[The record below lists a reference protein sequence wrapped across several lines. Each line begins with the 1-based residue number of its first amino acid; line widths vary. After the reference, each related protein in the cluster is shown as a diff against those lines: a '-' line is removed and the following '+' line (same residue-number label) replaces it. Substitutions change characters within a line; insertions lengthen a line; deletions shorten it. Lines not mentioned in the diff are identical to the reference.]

1 MNIVFCS
8 VPFRP
13 SVGGI
18 ETVSELLAEEFQHQ
32 GHTVTL
38 VTQTPATGPDAAAFR
53 IVRRPG
59 FFELLQLV
67 RDADVVFHS
76 NISLQMAWPLLLLRR
91 PWVVVHHTWIP
102 RTGLAGR
109 LKRRV
114 LRYASNVSVSRAMAN
129 DLPVPS
135 VVVPNPYRAALFRV
149 VEGVSRELDVIFVGR
164 LVSDKG
170 ADVLVAALGHLRDRG
185 LRLRTTIVGSGPE
198 EDALRDQV
206 RKLGL
211 AAQVEFTG
219 HRSGEALVQLLNRHR
234 TLVVPSVWEEPFGI
248 VVLEA
253 IACGCLPLVAQ
264 SGGLP
269 DAAGAVGRVF
279 AKSNAG
285 ALADHLA
292 DAHAAIQSAETPRT
306 VALGHLA
313 AHRPDRVAARYLQI
327 LSDACLQ
334 RARSLAA

>member
-18 ETVSELLAEEFQHQ
+18 ETVSELLAEEFQDQ
-32 GHTVTL
+32 GHKVTL
-38 VTQTPATGPDAAAFR
+38 VTQTPATGPDTAAFR

-59 FFELLQLV
+59 LLELLRLV
-67 RDADVVFHS
+67 RVADVVFQS
-76 NISLQMAWPLLLLRR
+76 NISLRMAWPLLLLRR

-102 RTGLAGR
+102 HTGLAGK
-109 LKRRV
+109 LKRSV
-114 LRYASNVSVSRAMAN
+114 LRYASNISVSRAVAN

-149 VEGVSRELDVIFVGR
+149 VEGVPRDLDVIFVGR

-170 ADVLVAALGHLRDRG
+170 ADVLVAALGRLRDRG

-211 AAQVEFTG
+211 AGQVEFAG
-219 HRSGEALVQLLNRHR
+219 YRSGETLVQILNRHR
-234 TLVVPSVWEEPFGI
+234 TLVVPSVWEEPFGV

-253 IACGCLPLVAQ
+253 IACGCLPVVAR

-269 DAAGAVGRVF
+269 DAAGALGRVF
-279 AKSNAG
+279 AKSDAG
-285 ALADHLA
+285 ALADQLA
-292 DAHAAIQSAETPRT
+292 DAHAATELTDTQRT
-306 VALGHLA
+306 VALGHLV

-327 LSDACLQ
+327 LSDACGQ
-334 RARSLAA
+334 RTSTFAA